1 MFFLLFFINCTA
13 QKLHDLKEITYEAST
28 RGKNLEFKITSD
40 SIIYHENNTVKK
52 IKTPSGTW
60 KEIIRLAT
68 KFDVEKIENFNPPS
82 NNRILDKAL
91 HATLKFKV
99 NNTLYIS
106 QVFDH
111 GNPPV
116 ELKEFLDLLFRKV
129 EIK

>member
-1 MFFLLFFINCTA
+1 MNCTA
-13 QKLHDLKEITYEAST
+13 QKLLDLKEVTYEAST
-28 RGKNLEFKITSD
+28 RGKNIEFKITSD

-52 IKTPSGTW
+52 LKMSSNTW
-60 KEIIRLAT
+60 KEIIGLAT
-68 KFDVEKIENFNPPS
+68 KFDVKKIENFNPPS
-82 NNRILDKAL
+82 KNRILDKAL

-111 GNPPV
+111 GNPPI
-116 ELKEFLDLLFRKV
+116 ELKGFMDLLFSIV